1 MARRGGGDSGFS
13 AMIPFFGHSLG
24 LDCEAPFITSYAS
37 EIIRSG
43 MVLAVEC
50 FLGGGPGEGGGFEHI
65 IHVGET
71 GVEILTSGS
80 PARPWA

>member
-1 MARRGGGDSGFS
+1 MRQLGGGESDFS

-24 LDCEAPFITSYAS
+24 LDSEAPFITSYAT
-37 EIIRSG
+37 EIIRPG

-50 FLGGGPGEGGGFEHI
+50 FLGGGPGEGGGFEHVL
-65 IHVGET
+65 HVGET
-71 GVEILTSGS
+71 EVEILTSSS